1 MYEELIGLVQ
11 QAIDAS
17 ERWAETGWP
26 VAFGSRNVSVP
37 SLKEAEALPRTAV
50 FRREAVNYWKQ
61 VQLTGADAAASGRK
75 ALRALKQGDLEL
87 AAGALYFC
95 RYQEAPFA
103 SSTSTWTKLY
113 DAVLNKAA

>member
-1 MYEELIGLVQ
+1 MYEELIGRVEK
-11 QAIDAS
+11 AIDAS

-26 VAFGSRNVSVP
+26 VAFGSRSISVP

-50 FRREAVNYWKQ
+50 FRREAINYWKQ
-61 VQLTGADAAASGRK
+61 VQLTGTDAAASGRK
-75 ALRALKQGDLEL
+75 ALQALKKGELEM
-87 AAGALYFC
+87 AIGALYFC

-103 SSTSTWTKLY
+103 SSTNTWTKLY